1 MATDIFS
8 APGDEIF
15 NYDKKYENN
24 LGILLGNE
32 AKEEL
37 MIDLE
42 INDAFE
48 KLPKKMNKT
57 FALTKLNFECLVT

>member
-1 MATDIFS
+1 MLPNLFS

-15 NYDKKYENN
+15 EYDINYENN
-24 LGILLGNE
+24 LSRLLGKS
-32 AKEEL
+32 AKEDL

-48 KLPKKMNKT
+48 KLPKKMNQT
-57 FALTKLNFECLVT
+57 LLLDL